1 MSQNQTVSIVT
12 PAYNCAAT
20 IREVVSSVEA
30 QAPHVFE
37 HIIVNDGS
45 GDETLAIIREL
56 EMREGSRI
64 RVIDQPNGGEAN
76 AVNRGVAESS
86 GDFVMVV
93 NADDP
98 LLNDCVLHLR
108 QALVDAPKSVV
119 SYGDWK
125 MIDSAGETI
134 KIITTL
140 PFSLQA
146 LVADWVCIVGPGAM
160 IRRSAFGDTP
170 ARDVRYKNIGDYE
183 MWLRLATQG
192 PFTRVDKVLSTWRN
206 HVSGA
211 SWMDRGREISDQ
223 YERLIGE
230 YFNRDDLP
238 SEIRSFKRR
247 AHAHKDYYTALQKLF
262 DSKVAGRRMIMRSWL
277 KVPAMRYENPSVK
290 RSILGSIAVL
300 TFPFSLRFGYLCGKI
315 GVSFPPLIEDA
326 ISKRYRR
333 QDMKRM
339 RFFPRN

>member
-1 MSQNQTVSIVT
+1 MSQNQSVSIVT

-30 QAPHVFE
+30 QAPHIFE

-45 GDETLAIIREL
+45 GDETLAVIREL
-56 EMREGSRI
+56 EMREGSLI

-125 MIDSAGETI
+125 MIDATGETI

-146 LVADWVCIVGPGAM
+146 LVADWVCIVGPGAL

-183 MWLRLATQG
+183 MWLRLANRG
-192 PFTRVDKVLSTWRN
+192 SFTRVDKVLSTWRN
-206 HVSGA
+206 HAEGA
-211 SWMDRGREISDQ
+211 SWTDRGRVISDQ
-223 YERLIGE
+223 YERVIEE
-230 YFNRDDLP
+230 YFNRDDH
-238 SEIRSFKRR
+238 SDEIRSFERR
-247 AHAHKDYYTALQKLF
+247 ARAHQSYYSALQKLF
-262 DSKVAGRRMIMRSWL
+262 DNEVAGRRMMLRSWL
-277 KVPAMRYENPSVK
+277 MSPFFKYKNLSAK
-290 RSILGSIAVL
+290 RSVLASLAVMTL
-300 TFPFSLRFGYLCGKI
+300 PFSLQFGYCCGKV
-315 GVSFPPLIEDA
+315 GVRFPPLIEDA
-326 ISKRYRR
+326 ISKRYQRS
-333 QDMKRM
+333 
-339 RFFPRN
+339 